1 MIKYIGI
8 GLAGLALVGCAQ
20 TTPAPVVTVT
30 APAPV
35 VTSAPAP
42 VETNEYQG
50 ALEYAWSTLTS
61 SERSDVCALFNY
73 DPQGAWDAFDDGA
86 QGAVSQS
93 VFIMFLNEKC
103 GQF

>member
-8 GLAGLALVGCAQ
+8 GVAGLALVGCTQ
-20 TTPAPVVTVT
+20 VTPAPVVTVT
-30 APAPV
+30 APAPT
-35 VTSAPAP
+35 VTVPAP
-42 VETNEYQG
+42 VATSNEDQD
-50 ALEYAWSTLTS
+50 AMEYAWSTLTS